1 MSIAAGDRR
10 NPHVRRHGGIPKEA
24 GIPMIRMFR
33 DRLAQA
39 RSTDD
44 GFTLI
49 ELLIVVV
56 ILGVLSGIVV
66 FAVSAFNNDGVLA
79 ACKTDRKSVETASE
93 AYYAKS
99 TATPAAHAPDMATL
113 VTAGYLKSVP
123 SSNKYAITYTVVPAA
138 GTTPENATVTSN
150 LAGC

>member
-66 FAVSAFNNDGVLA
+66 FAVSAFNND
-79 ACKTDRKSVETASE
+79 RKSVETASE
-93 AYYAKS
+93 AYFAKS
-99 TATPAAHAPDMATL
+99 TATPAAHAPDMATM